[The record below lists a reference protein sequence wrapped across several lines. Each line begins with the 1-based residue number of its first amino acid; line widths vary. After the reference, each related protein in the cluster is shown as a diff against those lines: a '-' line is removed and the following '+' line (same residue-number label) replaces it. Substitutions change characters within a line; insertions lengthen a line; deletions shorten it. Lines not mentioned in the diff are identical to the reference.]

1 MFARIAK
8 SMTTF
13 SLIRIPGVLA
23 AWLGALL
30 FALPA
35 QASASDANA
44 ADPTVACRITGV
56 KTEVRCG
63 QLVRALDPARPGGPQ
78 ITVHYVVLRSVARNR
93 KPDPVFML
101 AGGPGQ
107 SAIGLAGAVLPWFE
121 RLLLQRDVVLVDQ
134 RGTGKSAPLM
144 CPPEPRQPFVSASAQ
159 AQAQQL
165 AQCRAA
171 LERLPYIGAPSDL
184 GFFTTTLAMQDL
196 DAVRQAL
203 GAAQIN
209 VVGASYGT
217 RAALEYMRQFGP
229 HVRRSVLDGLAPP
242 DMVLPI
248 TLGTDSQ
255 AALDA
260 LWASCRAQT
269 RCQQAFPTLTAD
281 WQSLWHSLPLSVT
294 VSHPLTGQ
302 PLQVRLTR
310 DALMGAVRGALYT
323 PAVAAAV
330 PQAIHDAARG
340 HFEGLAGLESALQ
353 NGAPHLRL
361 AMGMHLSV
369 VCAED
374 YARMPP
380 AANIPTESTDPQTQY
395 RSACR
400 DWPQGA
406 VPADFYR
413 IPAAQ
418 HASLL
423 LSGGI
428 DPVTPPRHALR
439 VQQALG
445 PLARH
450 VLVPQAGHGILSHA
464 CMHKVLTAF
473 IQAPDDAQALAVDA
487 SCAQSIPRPVAFV
500 RPTIPPIQGAP

>member
-1 MFARIAK
+1 MLP
-8 SMTTF
+8 S
-13 SLIRIPGVLA
+13 SLFWNRVLWGLWLVLA
-23 AWLGALL
+23 LLAW
-30 FALPA
+30 PA
-35 QASASDANA
+35 IAGASDTPVV
-44 ADPTVACRITGV
+44 DPTVACRVAGI

-63 QLVRALDPARPGGPQ
+63 QLLRALDPARPGGPQ
-78 ITVHYVVLRSVARNR
+78 ITVHYVLLRSVARNR

-107 SAIGLAGAVLPWFE
+107 SAIGLSAAVLPWFE
-121 RLLLQRDVVLVDQ
+121 RLLLQRDLVLVDQ

-144 CPPEPRQPFVSASAQ
+144 CPPPPRLPLGSASAQ
-159 AQAQQL
+159 AQAQEL
-165 AQCRAA
+165 TQCRAA
-171 LERLPYIGAPSDL
+171 LERLPYINRPSDL

-229 HVRRSVLDGLAPP
+229 HVRRSVLDGVAPP
-242 DMVLPI
+242 DMVLPT
-248 TLGTDSQ
+248 TLGPDSQ

-260 LWASCRAQT
+260 LWASCRAS
-269 RCQQAFPTLTAD
+269 RSCQQAFPALAAE
-281 WQSLWHSLPLSVT
+281 WQSLWQSLPQSVT
-294 VSHPLTGQ
+294 LAHPLTGQ
-302 PLQVRLTR
+302 LLQVSVTR
-310 DALMGAVRGALYT
+310 EAVMGAVRGALYT
-323 PAVAAAV
+323 PAIAAAL
-330 PQAIHDAARG
+330 PQAVHDAAHGR
-340 HFEGLAGLESALQ
+340 FEGLAGLESALQ

-361 AMGMHLSV
+361 ALGMHLGV

-374 YARMPP
+374 YPRMPP
-380 AANIPTESTDPQTQY
+380 AAGTPPDSVDPQTQY

-413 IPAAQ
+413 IPPAQ
-418 HASLL
+418 HATLL

-428 DPVTPPRHALR
+428 DPVTPARHAQRAL
-439 VQQALG
+439 QALG

-473 IQAPDDAQALAVDA
+473 IQAGDDAQALAVDA
-487 SCAQSIPRPVAFV
+487 RCAQSIPRPLAFV
-500 RPTIPPIQGAP
+500 RPTVAAAQGAP

>member
-1 MFARIAK
+1 MMPSSSIW
-8 SMTTF
+8 
-13 SLIRIPGVLA
+13 IRAFFGLWLGLLFQALPVLA
-23 AWLGALL
+23 A
-30 FALPA
+30 
-35 QASASDANA
+35 ASDAPV
-44 ADPTVACRITGV
+44 ADPTTACRIAGIR
-56 KTEVRCG
+56 TEVRCG

-107 SAIGLAGAVLPWFE
+107 SAIGLAAAVLPWFE
-121 RLLLQRDVVLVDQ
+121 RLLLQRDLVLVDQ

-144 CPPEPRQPFVSASAQ
+144 CPRTPVLPFASDNAQ
-159 AQAQQL
+159 AQSKEL

-171 LERLPYIGAPSDL
+171 LARLPFIGAPADL

-229 HVRRSVLDGLAPP
+229 YVRRSVLDGLAPP
-242 DMVLPI
+242 DMVLPT
-248 TLGTDSQ
+248 TLGPDSQ

-260 LWASCRAQT
+260 LWASCAAQSH
-269 RCQQAFPTLTAD
+269 CQKTFPTLAAD
-281 WQSLWHSLPLSVT
+281 WQSLWQSLPKTVT
-294 VSHPLTGQ
+294 LAHPLTGQ
-302 PLQVRLTR
+302 RVTVSATR
-310 DALMGAVRGALYT
+310 EAVIGAVRGALYT
-323 PAVAAAV
+323 PAVAAAL
-330 PQAIHDAARG
+330 PQAVHDAARG
-340 HFEGLAGLESALQ
+340 HFEGLAAMHSALQ
-353 NGAPHLRL
+353 DGPPHLRL
-361 AMGMHLSV
+361 ALGMHLGV

-374 YARMPP
+374 YPRM
-380 AANIPTESTDPQTQY
+380 AAAGAASAVDTDPQTQY
-395 RSACR
+395 RRACR
-400 DWPQGA
+400 DWPQGD

-423 LSGGI
+423 LSGGL
-428 DPVTPPRHALR
+428 DPVTPPRHGQQ

-450 VLVPQAGHGILSHA
+450 VVVPQAGHGILAHA

-473 IQAPDDAQALAVDA
+473 IQAPDDAKALAIDA
-487 SCAQSIPRPVAFV
+487 SCAQSIPRPLAFV
-500 RPTIPPIQGAP
+500 RPAVPEPQGAP